1 MSNIFEQIKRE
12 KMNQNSRKMKVS
24 KFEIEILQKQRLEN
38 IQNQRKLKEEQTE
51 MEMRIDCLRREMD
64 TMARVE
70 QQIADGHQD
79 FEIQAEVLATID
91 TSVKRKN
98 SKKSTLR
105 DGQQQQQPQVRSVSA
120 TRVRDTTTN
129 PRYPCT
135 EFYRNFGSNTNL
147 YLKINNKY
155 ATIYGKVDVSRRLIV
170 SDVAIGPAQK
180 TEFRSFNEWA
190 VAYLSNF
197 KEGTK
202 TSVNTYSCIWF
213 QDNLTNQWTSLMTT
227 AVVGNVIN
235 TLLEKV

>member
-12 KMNQNSRKMKVS
+12 KMNQNSRKLKVS

-51 MEMRIDCLRREMD
+51 MEMRLGCLRSEMD
-64 TMARVE
+64 ELARVG
-70 QQIADGHQD
+70 QQLADGVQD
-79 FEIQAEVLATID
+79 FEIQTEVLATID

-98 SKKSTLR
+98 SKKST
-105 DGQQQQQPQVRSVSA
+105 QQPQQPVRSVSA

-147 YLKINNKY
+147 YLKINNKH
-155 ATIYGKVDVSRRLIV
+155 AIIYGKVDVSRRLIV
-170 SDVAIGPAQK
+170 SDVAFGPEQK

-190 VAYLSNF
+190 VAYISSF
-197 KEGTK
+197 EEGTK
-202 TSVNTYSCIWF
+202 TSVNAYSCIWF
-213 QDNLTNQWTSLMTT
+213 QDERTSEWSSLMTT

-235 TLLEKV
+235 